1 MATIREV
8 AQAAGVSAGAV
19 SRILNNDQ
27 TLNVTD
33 ETRKRVF
40 EVAKELNY
48 SNTRKNIRNPKNKFV
63 LGIVQW
69 FTPEDE
75 LNDNYYLRAR
85 QGIEDFCLKNSLGIV
100 RVFHG
105 DNDGLSRLK
114 NVDGLICL
122 GKFSSSDASTFA
134 ECCSNIVF
142 LDMQVAARN
151 ITSLSMDFE
160 KAVVDVL
167 DYLTNKGHKKIG
179 FLCGQEYVGSGEKL
193 EDPRASAFKFYMEQK
208 NLDYMKWYKLGSF
221 SSQSGFDMMREIL
234 SSKDLPTA
242 IFAASDS
249 IAIGAM
255 RAIHEA
261 GLNIPEDISIIG
273 FNDEDSCKYL
283 NPPLTSVNAPSYD
296 MGQHGANLVFVA
308 SNLSNHT
315 PLKAQIPCRLIE
327 RESVCRL
334 IERES
339 VQDIS

>member
-33 ETRKRVF
+33 DTRQKVLET
-40 EVAKELNY
+40 AKALGYNN
-48 SNTRKNIRNPKNKFV
+48 SRKNTKNLKSKFI

-105 DNDGLSRLK
+105 DSDGLERLK
-114 NVDGLICL
+114 NVNGLICL
-122 GKFSSSDASTFA
+122 GKFSNEDADMFA
-134 ECCSNIVF
+134 ECCNNIVF
-142 LDMQVAARN
+142 LDMQVENRA
-151 ITSLSMDFE
+151 ITSLSMDFNQ
-160 KAVVDVL
+160 AVIDAL
-167 DYLTNKGHKKIG
+167 NYLTENGHTRIG

-193 EDPRASAFKFYMEQK
+193 EDPRATAFRNYMTYF
-208 NLDYMKWYKLGSF
+208 NLEYKDWYRFGSF
-221 SSQSGFDMMREIL
+221 SSQSGFDMMKEMIN
-234 SSKDLPTA
+234 SGNLPTA

-261 GLNIPEDISIIG
+261 GLRIPEDISIIG
-273 FNDEDSCKYL
+273 FNDEDNCKYL
-283 NPPLTSVNAPSYD
+283 NPPLTTISAPSYD
-296 MGQHGANLVFVA
+296 MGQHGANLVYVA

-315 PLKAQIPCRLIE
+315 PLKALIPCKLIV
-327 RESVCRL
+327 RESVR
-334 IERES
+334 
-339 VQDIS
+339 DIR

>member
-48 SNTRKNIRNPKNKFV
+48 TNSRKATHNSKSKFV

-85 QGIEDFCLKNSLGIV
+85 QGIEDFCLRNSLGIV

-105 DNDGLSRLK
+105 DNDGLSRIK

-122 GKFSSSDASTFA
+122 GKFSKADAQMFSQ
-134 ECCSNIVF
+134 CCNNIVF
-142 LDMQVAARN
+142 LDMQVEARN

-160 KAVVDVL
+160 QAVFDVL
-167 DYLTNKGHKKIG
+167 DYLIINGHSKIG
-179 FLCGQEYVGSGEKL
+179 FLCGQEYVGTGEKL
-193 EDPRASAFKFYMEQK
+193 EDPRAIAFKKYMEQK
-208 NLDYMKWYKLGSF
+208 NLDYSNWYKIGSF
-221 SSQSGFDMMREIL
+221 SSQSGFDMMKEIINGGH
-234 SSKDLPTA
+234 LPTA

-255 RAIHEA
+255 RAIHES

-283 NPPLTSVNAPSYD
+283 NPPLTSVNAPSYA
-296 MGQHGANLVFVA
+296 MGQHGANLVYVA

-315 PLKAQIPCRLIE
+315 PLKAQIPCKLIE
-327 RESVCRL
+327 RESVKK
-334 IERES
+334 
-339 VQDIS
+339 QK